1 MTNSVSVSQLNRYVK
16 FLLDSDEKIKNIWVE
31 GEISNYVLNQT
42 SGHAYFSLKDSE
54 ASIKCVLFKGSS
66 YKVKFIPENGMKVL
80 VYCSVSLYERD
91 GAFQVIVTDMVPKGA
106 GELNANFEKLKQK
119 LLSEGFFEQSQKRPI
134 MKFPKKIAVITS
146 GSGAAF
152 KDIVSVVE
160 RRYPIVKLLL
170 IPASVQGVFAE
181 QSILDA
187 IDTVNNMKDIDTVI
201 IARGGGSKEDL
212 FVFNSEKIVR
222 KAATLRASFISAV
235 GHEIDYTLL
244 DYASDLRVPTPSA
257 AAEVAVPDMNVI
269 LQTIKGYN
277 TLNANNINK
286 KIDSSLD
293 SFKPILKNISRSV
306 ERKIAISI
314 AKVDY
319 LVEKNKDRI
328 ERVFQNKIDSVVYVN
343 SRINDLGPLKT
354 LNRGFAAISKN
365 GIRIKSVGQIN
376 VSDKIDV
383 SLSDGNLSCL
393 VDEIKAEKI
402 ED

>member
-91 GAFQVIVTDMVPKGA
+91 GAFQVIVSDMVPKGA

-134 MKFPKKIAVITS
+134 MKYPKKIAVITS

-152 KDIVSVVE
+152 KDIVSVIE
-160 RRYPIVKLLL
+160 RRYPIVELLL

-187 IDTVNNMKDIDTVI
+187 IDTVNKMKDIDTVI

-257 AAEVAVPDMNVI
+257 AAEVAVPDINVI

-277 TLNANNINK
+277 ILNSNNINK

-306 ERKIAISI
+306 ERKTALSI

-319 LVEKNKDRI
+319 FVEKNKDRI
-328 ERVFQNKIDSVVYVN
+328 ERVFQNKIDAVVYVN

-354 LNRGFAAISKN
+354 LNRGFAAVSKD
-365 GIRIKSVGQIN
+365 GVRIKSVGQVK

-383 SLSDGNLSCL
+383 SLGDGNLSCS
-393 VDEIKAEKI
+393 VDEVKVGKV

>member
-91 GAFQVIVTDMVPKGA
+91 GAFQVIVSDMIPKGA

-152 KDIVSVVE
+152 KDIVSVIE
-160 RRYPIVKLLL
+160 RRYPIVELLL

-257 AAEVAVPDMNVI
+257 AAEVAVPDINVI

-277 TLNANNINK
+277 TLNSNNINK
-286 KIDSSLD
+286 KIDNSLD

-306 ERKIAISI
+306 ERKTALSI

-319 LVEKNKDRI
+319 FVEKNKDRI

-354 LNRGFAAISKN
+354 LNRGFAAVSKD
-365 GIRIKSVGQIN
+365 GVRIKSVGQIK

-383 SLSDGNLSCL
+383 SLGDGNLSCS
-393 VDEIKAEKI
+393 VDEVKVGKVEN
-402 ED
+402 